1 MGTVQQYEKGRNVA
15 WLPVAC
21 TVEQY
26 EKGWNVGLAAG
37 RTFCLGPTTC
47 GWLARCLQEEA
58 VCR

>member
-1 MGTVQQYEKGRNVA
+1 MQQYEKGRNVA

-37 RTFCLGPTTC
+37 RTYCLGPTTC